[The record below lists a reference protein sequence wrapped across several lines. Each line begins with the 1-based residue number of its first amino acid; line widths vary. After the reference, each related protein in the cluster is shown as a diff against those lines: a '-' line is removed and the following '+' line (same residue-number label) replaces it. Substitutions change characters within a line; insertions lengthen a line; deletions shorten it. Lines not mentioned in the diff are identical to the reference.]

1 VKHEYV
7 SFVSTGVV
15 VVFGVVVIH
24 WMIMMKMKMMMMI
37 DGWWTMILDWTCFD
51 IMIQWSISYI
61 DQLLFSRPSLWWWWW
76 WLYYDDDD
84 EDDDSDW
91 NLGRVKDEYS
101 YDDDDGNTVVWSVV
115 NIRRMKK

>member
-1 VKHEYV
+1 VDDVEHEYV

-24 WMIMMKMKMMMMI
+24 WMMMKMMMIVTI
-37 DGWWTMILDWTCFD
+37 DGWWKVIIDWTCFD

-61 DQLLFSRPSLWWWWW
+61 DQLLFSRPSLWWLW
-76 WLYYDDDD
+76 WLYYEEDDDD
-84 EDDDSDW
+84 WDW
-91 NLGRVKDEYS
+91 NSGRVMDEYS

-115 NIRRMKK
+115 NIRRRK